1 MTVFGISGSDLKN
14 AGWNLTAAASVTA
27 ACAVIAWIVK
37 AYSFDILNRAPQS
50 NDSSLTHN
58 KLLAHSRWKGF
69 AVGLSAAWLI
79 NSKISNSPHAL
90 ITDPSL
96 DKMLKFALIQTVFGG
111 ILDRT
116 LRSSNHVFTIFG
128 AAVAAAGYWSRYSLF
143 VFGAFGALIGA
154 DRD

>member
-1 MTVFGISGSDLKN
+1 MSILGITSSDLRN
-14 AGWNLTAAASVTA
+14 AGWNLTAAAGITA
-27 ACAVIAWIVK
+27 TCAVVALIVK
-37 AYSFDILNRAPQS
+37 TNSFNVLAPTS
-50 NDSSLTHN
+50 RSSDPSSTDE
-58 KLLAHSRWKGF
+58 KVLAHSRWKGF
-69 AVGLSAAWLI
+69 AAGLSVAWLI
-79 NSKISNSPHAL
+79 SAKLSNSPHAL
-90 ITDPSL
+90 IHNPSL
-96 DKMLKFALIQTVFGG
+96 DKMLKFAFIQTVFGG